1 VSETK
6 TFEVTCIVCPT
17 GCRAKV
23 TVIDGDVKVEGVEC
37 PRGSE
42 YAVKEITAP
51 TRDFFTTLPIKG
63 GNVPTCPV
71 RSTQPVPK
79 EMVINCAKE
88 MAKITLEAPLK
99 VGDIVMKN
107 VLGLGIDIV
116 ATRDVDRETLRS

>member
-1 VSETK
+1 MSETK

-23 TVIDGDVKVEGVEC
+23 TVRNGEVKVEGVEC

-51 TRDFFTTLPIKG
+51 TRDFFTTVPIKG
-63 GNVPTCPV
+63 GSVRVCPV

-79 EMVINCAKE
+79 GMVINCLKE
-88 MAKITLEAPLK
+88 MAEITLEAPIK
-99 VGDIVMKN
+99 MGDVVLKN

-116 ATRDVDRETLRS
+116 ATRDVDKETSRS